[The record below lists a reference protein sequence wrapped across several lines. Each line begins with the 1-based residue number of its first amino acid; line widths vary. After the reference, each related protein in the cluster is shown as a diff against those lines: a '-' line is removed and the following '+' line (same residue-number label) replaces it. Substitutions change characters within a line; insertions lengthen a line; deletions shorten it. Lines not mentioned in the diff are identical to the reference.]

1 MKINDVEKLT
11 EMTKK
16 TIRFYEEQDLIHPAR
31 QENGYREYTQE
42 DVEALLRIKFLR
54 NLSVPI
60 GDIRKVK
67 QGKMTLP
74 ECMENNSS
82 KIKEQRKTLD
92 VIAEIGEEISSGNM
106 SWENID
112 LNSFD
117 ARMKEVQ
124 KGGIRLGRMEEY
136 NRKKMRGARIGAG
149 IFAAIM
155 ILAWVIVLV
164 ANHFEPLPTGL
175 FIVVSIV
182 LLAPV
187 AGCIWAIKARADELK
202 KGEEYEAIKY

>member
-42 DVEALLRIKFLR
+42 DVESLLRIKFLR

-67 QGKMTLP
+67 QGKMTLS
-74 ECMENNSS
+74 ECMENNNS

-112 LNSFD
+112 LNTFD

-155 ILAWVIVLV
+155 ILILYSLQIISSQCQQAY
-164 ANHFEPLPTGL
+164 
-175 FIVVSIV
+175 S
-182 LLAPV
+182 
-187 AGCIWAIKARADELK
+187 
-202 KGEEYEAIKY
+202 

>member
-60 GDIRKVK
+60 DDIRKVK
-67 QGKMTLP
+67 QGKMTLS

-124 KGGIRLGRMEEY
+124 KGGVRLGRMEEY

-155 ILAWVIVLV
+155 ILIWIIVLI
-164 ANHFEPLPTGL
+164 ANHFEPMPTGL
-175 FIVVSIV
+175 FIVISIV

>member
-42 DVEALLRIKFLR
+42 DVESLLRIKFLR

-67 QGKMTLP
+67 QGKMTLS

-124 KGGIRLGRMEEY
+124 KGGVRLGRMEEY

-164 ANHFEPLPTGL
+164 ANHFEPMPTGL

>member
-60 GDIRKVK
+60 DDIRKVK
-67 QGKMTLP
+67 QGKMTLS
-74 ECMENNSS
+74 ECMENNNS

-124 KGGIRLGRMEEY
+124 KGGVRLGRMEEY

-155 ILAWVIVLV
+155 ILIWIIVLI
-164 ANHFEPLPTGL
+164 ANHFEPMPTGL
-175 FIVVSIV
+175 FIVISIV

>member
-42 DVEALLRIKFLR
+42 DVESLLRIKFLR

-67 QGKMTLP
+67 QGKMTLS

-164 ANHFEPLPTGL
+164 ANHFEPMPTGL